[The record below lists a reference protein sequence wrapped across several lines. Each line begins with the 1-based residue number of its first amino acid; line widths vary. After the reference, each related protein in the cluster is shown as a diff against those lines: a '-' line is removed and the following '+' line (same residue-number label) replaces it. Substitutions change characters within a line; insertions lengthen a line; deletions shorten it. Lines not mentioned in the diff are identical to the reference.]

1 MKIKFLLLSFGLV
14 ACVVFLVSG
23 SGLLAQKAST
33 DSSTILC
40 EDEEAN
46 CSRNEHSQLVEEFWR
61 LAQSGEIDAAKELR
75 TDLIVA
81 GDAAKG
87 GTVSVIDTSPTGW
100 EDTINETG
108 MTYIRTVGVSC
119 SNGEE
124 CKVVSQVKNRWGREI
139 KFVHVLRIRD
149 GDWKILHIMW

>member
-1 MKIKFLLLSFGLV
+1 MKFKFLLSSFGFV
-14 ACVVFLVSG
+14 ACIVFLLSG

-33 DSSTILC
+33 DRSSILC
-40 EDEEAN
+40 EEDEAK
-46 CSRNEHSQLVEEFWR
+46 CSRNEHIQIVEEFWR
-61 LAQSGEIDAAKELR
+61 LAQRGEIAAAKELR

-81 GDAAKG
+81 GDTVKG

-108 MTYIRTVGVSC
+108 MTYIRTVGVIC
-119 SNGEE
+119 SDGEE
-124 CKVVSQVKNRWGREI
+124 CKVVSEVKNRWGREM
-139 KFVHVLRIRD
+139 KFVHVLKIRD